1 VLVSPFRKADLILL
15 HAPSI
20 YDFRKIHKLLG
31 PISDVIPSTPIFEM
45 YPVGFSTI
53 AEYLQQHKISTRIIN
68 IAYRML
74 ENPTFDA
81 EKFISKLKTRAFG
94 IDLHWLPHAHGSL
107 EIAKICKKYH
117 PDIPVIFGGYSA
129 TYFHQD
135 LITYPSVDFVIRGDS
150 TEEWILHL
158 MQTIISQTGNYQDI
172 PSLTWKNEQN
182 EIMVNASQK
191 PKVDLNT
198 FSNNYVHLFKKA
210 VKYFDFK
217 NLTAI
222 RDWWEYPISV
232 IMTCRGC
239 TQNCAICGGSERGVA
254 CYLGRE
260 KPAFRAP
267 ELVAKDIGQI
277 NRFTRAPIFVVGDLH
292 QFGYDYAQ
300 TFFRELKKYQVKN
313 ELVFELFIPAKEVF
327 FDWLAEAAAN
337 FNFEISPESHDVQ
350 VRRKSGKNYSNEAME
365 RNIQWALDRGSKKID
380 IFFMIGLPSQTYQ
393 SVMET
398 IEYCDYL
405 IDKFGKRL
413 VPFISPLAPFLD
425 PGSIAFENAEQYG
438 YKIHFKKLEDYRQAL
453 LEPSW
458 KHVLSYETEW
468 MDRETIVQASYEAG
482 KRLTQIKAKY
492 GLISKSESQKI
503 LVNID
508 DALQKH
514 AKIEKIYA
522 DPAIDAD
529 KKNALLST
537 LDLNM
542 EQDSISTICYK
553 HELRWPKARRAFKFA
568 GIIKAVLFE

>member
-1 VLVSPFRKADLILL
+1 MLIAPFQKVDLILL

-20 YDFRKIHKLLG
+20 YDFRKIPKLLG

-45 YPVGFSTI
+45 YPIGFSTI
-53 AEYLQQHKISTRIIN
+53 AEYLNQQKISARIIN
-68 IAYRML
+68 LAYRML
-74 ENPTFDA
+74 DDPKFNV

-94 IDLHWLPHAHGSL
+94 IDLHWLPHAHGSI

-135 LITYPSVDFVIRGDS
+135 LIAYPAVDFVLRGDS
-150 TEEWILHL
+150 TEEWICQLI
-158 MQTIISQTGNYQDI
+158 QAIISKQENYHEI
-172 PSLTWKNEQN
+172 PSLTWKNAKK
-182 EIMVNASQK
+182 EIIINPLQE
-191 PKVDLNT
+191 PKIDLNK
-198 FSNNYVHLFKKA
+198 FSNNYVHLFKTA
-210 VKYFDFK
+210 VKYIDYK

-239 TQNCAICGGSERGVA
+239 TRNCAICGGSEKGA
-254 CYLGRE
+254 ASYLGRE
-260 KPAFRAP
+260 KPTYRSP

-292 QFGYDYAQ
+292 QFGYDYAR
-300 TFFRELKKYQVKN
+300 TFFNELKKYQVKN
-313 ELVFELFIPAKEVF
+313 ELVFELFVPAKEEF
-327 FDWLAEAAAN
+327 FDWLAEGAVN

-350 VRRKSGKNYSNEAME
+350 VRKNTGKNYSNEAME
-365 RNIQWALDRGSKKID
+365 QNIQWALDRGCKKID
-380 IFFMIGLPSQTYQ
+380 IFFMIGLSTQTYQ

-398 IEYCDYL
+398 VEYCEYL

-425 PGSIAFENAEQYG
+425 PGSIAFENAEKYG
-438 YKIHFKKLEDYRQAL
+438 YKIRFKKLEDYRQAL

-468 MDRETIVQASYEAG
+468 MDREAIVQASYEAG
-482 KRLTQIKAKY
+482 RRLTQIKVKY
-492 GLISKSESQKI
+492 ELISKSEGQKI
-503 LVNID
+503 LININ
-508 DALQKH
+508 DALEKH
-514 AKIEKIYA
+514 AKIEKIYM
-522 DPAIDAD
+522 DIDIGEE
-529 KKNALLST
+529 KKQSLLSN
-537 LDLNM
+537 LGLNM

-553 HELRWPKARRAFKFA
+553 HELRWPRARRAFKF
-568 GIIKAVLFE
+568 GEIIKAILFE

>member
-1 VLVSPFRKADLILL
+1 MLVVPFRKVDLILL

-20 YDFRKIHKLLG
+20 YDFRKIPKLLG

-53 AEYLQQHKISTRIIN
+53 AEYLQQHHISTRIIN

-74 ENPTFDA
+74 ENPKFDV
-81 EKFISKLKTRAFG
+81 EKLISKLKTRAFG
-94 IDLHWLPHAHGSL
+94 IDLHWLPHAHGSI

-117 PDIPVIFGGYSA
+117 PEIPVIFGGYSA

-135 LITYPSVDFVIRGDS
+135 LITYPAVDFVIRGDS
-150 TEEWILHL
+150 TEEWILQL
-158 MQTIISQTGNYQDI
+158 MQTIISRKDNYPEI
-172 PSLTWKNEQN
+172 PSLTWKKAPD
-182 EIMVNASQK
+182 EIVINPAGN
-191 PKVDLNT
+191 PKVDLNK

-239 TQNCAICGGSERGVA
+239 TQNCAICGGSEKGVA
-254 CYLGRE
+254 GYLGRE
-260 KPAFRAP
+260 KPIFRAP
-267 ELVAKDIGQI
+267 GLVAKDIRQI
-277 NRFTRAPIFVVGDLH
+277 NRFTRAPVFVVGDLH

-300 TFFRELKKYQVKN
+300 TFFLELKKYQVKN
-313 ELVFELFIPAKEVF
+313 ELVFELFTPAKEAF
-327 FDWLAEAAAN
+327 FDWLADAVTH
-337 FNFEISPESHDVQ
+337 FNFEISPESHDVL
-350 VRRKSGKNYSNEAME
+350 VRKSSGKNYSNEAME
-365 RNIQWALDRGSKKID
+365 RNIQWALDRGCKKVD
-380 IFFMIGLPSQTYQ
+380 IFFMIGLSSQTYQ

-398 IEYCDYL
+398 VDYCEYL

-425 PGSIAFENAEQYG
+425 PGSIAFENAEKYG
-438 YKIHFKKLEDYRQAL
+438 YKIRFKKLEEYRQAL

-458 KHVLSYETEW
+458 KHVLSYETNW

-482 KRLTQIKAKY
+482 KRLTQVKAKY
-492 GLISKSESQKI
+492 GLISKNDSQKI
-503 LVNID
+503 LSNIE
-508 DALQKH
+508 DALRKH
-514 AKIEKIYA
+514 SQIERIYA
-522 DPAIDAD
+522 DDD
-529 KKNALLST
+529 TDETNKRLLLSR
-537 LDLNM
+537 LGLNM

-553 HELRWPKARRAFKFA
+553 HELRWPKARRAFKFG
-568 GIIKAVLFE
+568 GIIKAILFE